1 MNNASTT
8 LSDFAFD
15 DFDSKVL
22 DCFENS
28 NRYEAAAKFSISVD
42 AVRKRVERA
51 RKRQRSSEADE
62 SQKGRVTRESVLEKD
77 SDGQILKWTR
87 IDYDKKSVSE
97 KHIEA
102 LKAGALDEI
111 KPISASAQ
119 DVGTT
124 ENKDDLT
131 TFYAISDLHIGML
144 SYSPETGQDFD
155 TDIAEQIAQKFI
167 DRATKFGRGKYGV
180 LAQLGDMLHYDSL
193 ESITPTS
200 SHVLDSDTRYHRI
213 VRVAIRVMRRM
224 ISKMLDVHDY
234 VYVFNIEG
242 NHDMSSAAAMSEF
255 LAALYENEDRVI
267 IDTSP
272 SVYRVY
278 THKNVSIFMHHG
290 HKKKINE
297 IDRTLAAEFPRE
309 FGNTE
314 HRYAHIGHFHHW
326 REEETLLM
334 NVMQHRTLAP
344 RDSHA
349 ARSGLSAASD
359 AKVIV
364 YDSDCGEV
372 ERHSIAAKSLRVK

>member
-15 DFDSKVL
+15 DFDRKVL

-28 NRYEAAAKFSISVD
+28 NRYEAASTFRISVD

-51 RKRQRSSEADE
+51 RKRQQSSETDVDQR
-62 SQKGRVTRESVLEKD
+62 SRVTRESVLEKD
-77 SDGQILKWTR
+77 GDGRILKWTR
-87 IDYDKKSVSE
+87 TDYDKKSVSE

-111 KPISASAQ
+111 KPLAVQ
-119 DVGTT
+119 DTGTT

-144 SYSPETGQDFD
+144 SWSPETGQDFD

-167 DRATKFGRGKYGV
+167 DRAVNKFGRGKYGV

-200 SHVLDSDTRYHRI
+200 GHMLDSDTRYQRI

-255 LAALYENEDRVI
+255 LAALYENEERVI

-278 THKNVSIFMHHG
+278 THGNVSIFMHHG

-297 IDRTLAAEFPRE
+297 IDRTLAAEFSRE

-314 HRYAHIGHFHHW
+314 HRYAHIGHFHHF
-326 REEETLLM
+326 REEETQLM
-334 NVMQHRTLAP
+334 TVMQHRTLAP

-359 AKVIV
+359 AKIIV
-364 YDSDCGEV
+364 YDSYCGEV